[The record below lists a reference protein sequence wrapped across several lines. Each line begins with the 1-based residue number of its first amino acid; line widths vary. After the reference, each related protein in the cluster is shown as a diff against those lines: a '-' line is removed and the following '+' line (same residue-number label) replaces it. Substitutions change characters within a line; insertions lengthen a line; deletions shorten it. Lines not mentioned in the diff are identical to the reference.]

1 MEKIL
6 QQILDGQQETNK
18 RLSAIETRLDSIEK
32 HAKNTN
38 EILGKNTHYIE
49 ALSYDVAKIVR
60 LEARVNITAKK
71 VSELETDVEM
81 LKTAN

>member
-1 MEKIL
+1 ML
-6 QQILDGQQETNK
+6 QQILDGQQETNT